1 MEKMRRKARPIVDD
15 DDDDDDTTTVYGAPL
30 ADPGGDQTPINTEQD
45 EKMILEDLKTA
56 VVKFNRHDQ
65 AIYAAQLE
73 ALKNPKNRR
82 KALADRIPEFTSTT
96 DDAMELAR
104 ENVING
110 LEMIDILE
118 QINILD
124 TMIGDLG
131 GLERQV
137 QNRISKL
144 IHKGCN
150 IEALT
155 GNPMKPPGTFRWE
168 YGPLFPGDSTDLFST
183 QCSEMAF
190 LHEVMMRVVRLSDK
204 AETEGTTW
212 GNKLKK
218 FNKQVN
224 FEDPSA
230 GDVFS
235 SLGELLEDLDIQADE
250 EELRERRRRR
260 KKEKKNFNRRKK

>member
-1 MEKMRRKARPIVDD
+1 MHRKARPIV
-15 DDDDDDTTTVYGAPL
+15 DDDDTTTVYGAPL
-30 ADPGGDQTPINTEQD
+30 ADPGGDQTPINTKQD
-45 EKMILEDLKTA
+45 EKMILENLKTA

-82 KALADRIPEFTSTT
+82 KALADRIPEDTNADDT
-96 DDAMELAR
+96 DATELAR

-118 QINILD
+118 QIDILD

-144 IHKGCN
+144 IRKGCN

-183 QCSEMAF
+183 KCSEIAF
-190 LHEVMMRVVRLSDK
+190 LNEVMMRLVKLSDK

-218 FNKQVN
+218 FNKHID

-230 GDVFS
+230 GDIFS
-235 SLGELLEDLDIQADE
+235 NLGELLEDLDVQADE
-250 EELRERRRRR
+250 EELRERRQRR
-260 KKEKKNFNRRKK
+260 KKEKKKFNRRKK